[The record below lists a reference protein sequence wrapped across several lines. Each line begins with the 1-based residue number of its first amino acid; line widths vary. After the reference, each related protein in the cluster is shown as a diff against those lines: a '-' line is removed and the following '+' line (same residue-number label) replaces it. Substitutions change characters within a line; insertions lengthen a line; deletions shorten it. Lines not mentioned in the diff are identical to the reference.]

1 MEEKR
6 FKDRVALVTG
16 AASGIG
22 RATAERLA
30 AEGARVTCTDIN
42 HSGVAETVANI
53 DASGGI
59 AMALDCDVSD
69 SQAASD
75 AVNSCVKEFGRLDV
89 LANVAGVLVMEHTH
103 LTQDDDW
110 NRVLGVNLNGTF
122 FTSRAAVPHLLS
134 AGQGAVVNVSSVAGI
149 MGQAYCA
156 AYCASKAAVVSLTR
170 VMAIEYISQGL
181 RVNCVCP
188 GAVSTP
194 LIADFEPPQSADIE
208 LIKRLSLV
216 AESAKPEEVAE
227 AIAYLASPS
236 ARTINGTVL
245 PLDFGVHAA

>member
-6 FKDRVALVTG
+6 FEDREALVTG

-22 RATAERLA
+22 RCTAMRLA
-30 AEGARVTCTDIN
+30 GEGARVACADLN
-42 HSGVAETVANI
+42 AAGMAETIASI
-53 DASGGI
+53 ESSGGTAI
-59 AMALDCDVSD
+59 GLDCDVTD
-69 SQAASD
+69 SQATAA
-75 AVNSCVKEFGRLDV
+75 AVEGCVDEFGQLDV
-89 LANVAGVLVMEHTH
+89 LVNVAGVLLVEHTH
-103 LTQDDDW
+103 LTKDEEW
-110 NRVLGVNLNGTF
+110 NRVLAVNLNGTF
-122 FTSRAAVPHLLS
+122 FTSRAAIPHLL
-134 AGQGAVVNVSSVAGI
+134 ATGQGAIVNVSSVAGL

-170 VMAIEYISQGL
+170 VMAVEYVSQGL

-194 LIADFEPPQSADIE
+194 LIADFEPPENADLE

-216 AESAKPEEVAE
+216 TESATPEEVAE
-227 AIAYLASPS
+227 AIAYLASHT
-236 ARTINGTVL
+236 ARTINGVAL